1 MDLRPDGKICHREI
15 SGNGFCEQLSYKSIK
30 ATSILRRPPFV
41 GYRTFRVFF
50 NVNEASVYRAL
61 LAFIFSEKIFEGGMT
76 RRDSRHCPQFLNSG
90 NSSEFSISGGP
101 VRSKAR
107 DSVLYEQSFLA
118 GFPLFK
124 QRGINY
130 PPTFVGPPFSSER
143 SSLMCLSVLVH
154 KLAPKQGDK
163 L

>member
-1 MDLRPDGKICHREI
+1 MCRLNRSVSARIPSKSSYR
-15 SGNGFCEQLSYKSIK
+15 SFRGNAGNILLS
-30 ATSILRRPPFV
+30 FE
-41 GYRTFRVFF
+41 GYRTFCVFF
-50 NVNEASVYRAL
+50 YVNEASVYLAL

-76 RRDSRHCPQFLNSG
+76 RRDSRHCPQFLDSG

-101 VRSKAR
+101 VCSKAR

-130 PPTFVGPPFSSER
+130 PPTFVGPPFSPER

>member
-1 MDLRPDGKICHREI
+1 M
-15 SGNGFCEQLSYKSIK
+15 
-30 ATSILRRPPFV
+30 
-41 GYRTFRVFF
+41 FF
-50 NVNEASVYRAL
+50 NANEASVYRAS
-61 LAFIFSEKIFEGGMT
+61 LAFIFLGMIFEGGMT
-76 RRDSRHCPQFLNSG
+76 RRDSRHCPQFLDSG

-101 VRSKAR
+101 VCSKAR

-130 PPTFVGPPFSSER
+130 PPTFFGPPFSPER

>member
-1 MDLRPDGKICHREI
+1 M
-15 SGNGFCEQLSYKSIK
+15 
-30 ATSILRRPPFV
+30 
-41 GYRTFRVFF
+41 FF

-76 RRDSRHCPQFLNSG
+76 RRDSRHCPQFLDSG

-101 VRSKAR
+101 VCSKAR

-130 PPTFVGPPFSSER
+130 PPTFVGFETKRCLKSIRQDGWWKVEPSMLER
-143 SSLMCLSVLVH
+143 RNVDRCDWYIKSMEQHFLSYNPILRMQIIVTTGL
-154 KLAPKQGDK
+154 
-163 L
+163 

>member
-1 MDLRPDGKICHREI
+1 M
-15 SGNGFCEQLSYKSIK
+15 
-30 ATSILRRPPFV
+30 
-41 GYRTFRVFF
+41 FF
-50 NVNEASVYRAL
+50 NANEASVYRAL
-61 LAFIFSEKIFEGGMT
+61 LAFIFSEMIFEGGMT
-76 RRDSRHCPQFLNSG
+76 RRDSRHCPQFLDSG

-101 VRSKAR
+101 VCSKAR
-107 DSVLYEQSFLA
+107 DSVSYEQSFLS

-130 PPTFVGPPFSSER
+130 PPSAAQMGHPFSPER
-143 SSLMCLSVLVH
+143 SSLICLSVLVH

>member
-1 MDLRPDGKICHREI
+1 M
-15 SGNGFCEQLSYKSIK
+15 
-30 ATSILRRPPFV
+30 
-41 GYRTFRVFF
+41 FF
-50 NVNEASVYRAL
+50 NVNEVSVYRAL

-76 RRDSRHCPQFLNSG
+76 RRDSRHCPQFLDSG

-101 VRSKAR
+101 VCSKAR

-130 PPTFVGPPFSSER
+130 PPTSRKDRAVNIIEIKDFIILWTYS
-143 SSLMCLSVLVH
+143 
-154 KLAPKQGDK
+154 Q
-163 L
+163 

>member
-1 MDLRPDGKICHREI
+1 MSMKL
-15 SGNGFCEQLSYKSIK
+15 
-30 ATSILRRPPFV
+30 
-41 GYRTFRVFF
+41 VFIGLYWHLF
-50 NVNEASVYRAL
+50 
-61 LAFIFSEKIFEGGMT
+61 FSEKIFEGGMT
-76 RRDSRHCPQFLNSG
+76 RRDSRHCPQFLDSG

-101 VRSKAR
+101 VCSKAR

-130 PPTFVGPPFSSER
+130 PPTFVGPPFSPER
-143 SSLMCLSVLVH
+143 SSLMCLPVLVH
-154 KLAPKQGDK
+154 KLAPKQEDN

>member
-1 MDLRPDGKICHREI
+1 M
-15 SGNGFCEQLSYKSIK
+15 
-30 ATSILRRPPFV
+30 
-41 GYRTFRVFF
+41 GYRTFCVFF

-76 RRDSRHCPQFLNSG
+76 RRDSRHCPQFLDSG

-101 VRSKAR
+101 VCSKAR

-130 PPTFVGPPFSSER
+130 PPTFVGFETKFCFKCLPILNVIYMAGR
-143 SSLMCLSVLVH
+143 SAL
-154 KLAPKQGDK
+154 KLETGCCVSYLNLAFKKGAV
-163 L
+163 

>member
-1 MDLRPDGKICHREI
+1 MVTK
-15 SGNGFCEQLSYKSIK
+15 Q
-30 ATSILRRPPFV
+30 
-41 GYRTFRVFF
+41 GYRTFCVFF

-61 LAFIFSEKIFEGGMT
+61 LVFIFSEKIFEGGMT

-101 VRSKAR
+101 VCSKAR

-130 PPTFVGPPFSSER
+130 PPTFVGPPFSPER

>member
-1 MDLRPDGKICHREI
+1 MKGLTCSFIAFLYEKEKVEDW
-15 SGNGFCEQLSYKSIK
+15 
-30 ATSILRRPPFV
+30 
-41 GYRTFRVFF
+41 GYRTFCVFF
-50 NVNEASVYRAL
+50 NVNAASVYRAL

-76 RRDSRHCPQFLNSG
+76 RRDSRHCPQFLDSG

-101 VRSKAR
+101 VCSKAR

-130 PPTFVGPPFSSER
+130 PPTFVGPPFSPER

>member
-1 MDLRPDGKICHREI
+1 MEKKPHNWGYMT
-15 SGNGFCEQLSYKSIK
+15 FC
-30 ATSILRRPPFV
+30 
-41 GYRTFRVFF
+41 VFF
-50 NVNEASVYRAL
+50 NANEASVYRAL
-61 LAFIFSEKIFEGGMT
+61 LAFIFVSKI
-76 RRDSRHCPQFLNSG
+76 
-90 NSSEFSISGGP
+90 
-101 VRSKAR
+101 
-107 DSVLYEQSFLA
+107 LA

-130 PPTFVGPPFSSER
+130 PPTFVGPPFSPER

>member
-1 MDLRPDGKICHREI
+1 MC
-15 SGNGFCEQLSYKSIK
+15 FY
-30 ATSILRRPPFV
+30 
-41 GYRTFRVFF
+41 
-50 NVNEASVYRAL
+50 VNEASVYRAL

-76 RRDSRHCPQFLNSG
+76 RRDSRHSTQFLDSG
-90 NSSEFSISGGP
+90 NSSEFSINSRPEKRQALVVSP
-101 VRSKAR
+101 VCSKAR

-130 PPTFVGPPFSSER
+130 PPTFVGPPFSPER